1 MGNAQWD
8 LGTLAGAI
16 GFFVLTAAQIWFG
29 KTINNIG
36 QLINREDKPGVF
48 VYTVCLSIFAGLFL
62 LAIWIYEI
70 LNRQ

>member
-1 MGNAQWD
+1 MGNSRWD
-8 LGTLAGAI
+8 LGTLAGAL
-16 GFFVLTAAQIWFG
+16 GFFALAVAQLWFG

-36 QLINREDKPGVF
+36 QLLKREDKPSVF
-48 VYTVCLSIFAGLFL
+48 IYTVCLSIFAGLFL